1 MSDDEKDLFG
11 GSSSDG
17 NDTDDLLATANK
29 KQKPIARKKKS
40 RISKTSKLGMCILYI
55 QHDERLLMNK

>member
-17 NDTDDLLATANK
+17 NDTDDLLATVNHK
-29 KQKPIARKKKS
+29 KQKPIAKKKS
-40 RISKTSKLGMCILYI
+40 RIQKTSKLGMC
-55 QHDERLLMNK
+55 LMLTQL

>member
-29 KQKPIARKKKS
+29 KQKPIATKKS
-40 RISKTSKLGMCILYI
+40 RIQKNSKVGTYLPYLKIIMI
-55 QHDERLLMNK
+55 QTFIMV